1 MVFIL
6 EQVFGVRLARGGLGG
21 MLVFAAIFGFGGA
34 LISLALSKWTAKRMM
49 GVRVI
54 DGAAIGRWSDGC
66 SARFNAWRVRRDI
79 GMPEVGI
86 FDAEEMNAFA
96 TGARRNAALVA
107 VSTGLLRSMSRPQI
121 EAVLGHEISHV
132 ANGDMVTLALLQGV
146 LNTFVIFLARII
158 GGIVDR
164 ALFKNDREESGIGFF
179 LTTLVAQ
186 IVLGIFASMIVS
198 WYSRRREF
206 RADRGGADLAGTGSM
221 IGALQVL
228 KQSHGE
234 PMPPQMQAFGINTG
248 RADGFMRLFMSH
260 PPLDERIAALQSQEV
275 QMTPENEIM
284 VEPPAALRVGREL
297 SRWFGNS
304 DLAARTNEAAL
315 LAKLRPP
322 CRLGAGRA
330 LPADACC
337 LSRRHLGGLQL
348 DARSW

>member
-1 MVFIL
+1 MKRIFLFIVTNLAVLALLSVMVFII
-6 EQVFGVRLARGGLGG
+6 EQVFGVRLAQGGMGGL
-21 MLVFAAIFGFGGA
+21 LVFAAVFGFGGA

-54 DGAAIGRWSDGC
+54 TAPQSDLENWLLGTVKRL
-66 SARFNAWRVRRDI
+66 ADRVNI

-86 FDAEEMNAFA
+86 FEAEEMNAFA
-96 TGARRNAALVA
+96 TGARRDAALVA
-107 VSTGLLRSMSRPQI
+107 VSSGLLRNMSRAQA

-158 GGIVDR
+158 GSIVDR

-179 LTTLVAQ
+179 LTTMLAQ

-221 IGALQVL
+221 IDALQML
-228 KQSHGE
+228 KRSQGP

-248 RADGFMRLFMSH
+248 GGGGFMRLFMSH
-260 PPLDERIAALQSQEV
+260 PPLDERIAALQSQE
-275 QMTPENEIM
+275 I
-284 VEPPAALRVGREL
+284 R
-297 SRWFGNS
+297 
-304 DLAARTNEAAL
+304 
-315 LAKLRPP
+315 
-322 CRLGAGRA
+322 
-330 LPADACC
+330 
-337 LSRRHLGGLQL
+337 
-348 DARSW
+348 

>member
-1 MVFIL
+1 MKRIFLFLATNLAVLALLSLVIFII
-6 EQVFGVRLARGGLGG
+6 ERVFGVHLAGGGLGG
-21 MLVFAAIFGFGGA
+21 LLVFAAICGFGGA

-54 DGAAIGRWSDGC
+54 TDPRSDLERWLVGTVKRLADQ
-66 SARFNAWRVRRDI
+66 AQI

-86 FDAEEMNAFA
+86 FGAEEMNAFA

-107 VSTGLLRSMSRPQI
+107 VSAGLLRSMSRSQI
-121 EAVLGHEISHV
+121 EAVLGHEITHV

-158 GGIVDR
+158 GSFIDR

-179 LTTLVAQ
+179 LTTMVAQ
-186 IVLGIFASMIVS
+186 IVLGILASMIVS

-221 IGALQVL
+221 IAALQAL

-248 RADGFMRLFMSH
+248 STSGFMRLFMSH
-260 PPLDERIAALQSQEV
+260 PPLDERIAALQSS
-275 QMTPENEIM
+275 P
-284 VEPPAALRVGREL
+284 G
-297 SRWFGNS
+297 
-304 DLAARTNEAAL
+304 
-315 LAKLRPP
+315 
-322 CRLGAGRA
+322 
-330 LPADACC
+330 
-337 LSRRHLGGLQL
+337 
-348 DARSW
+348 